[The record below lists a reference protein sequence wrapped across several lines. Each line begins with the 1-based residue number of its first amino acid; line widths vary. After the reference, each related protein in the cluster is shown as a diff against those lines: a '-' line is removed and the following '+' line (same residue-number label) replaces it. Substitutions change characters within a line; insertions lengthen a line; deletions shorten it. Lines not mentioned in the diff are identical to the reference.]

1 MEYKEAY
8 EVWQKCKKYDNV
20 NGRRMI
26 PVIVPLSKDDRDI
39 FLSQVTSKTISNAVV
54 LNYCASPKFTVV
66 YIYQK
71 GDIMDYVLI
80 DDSI

>member
-1 MEYKEAY
+1 MEYSEAQ
-8 EVWQKCKKYDNV
+8 ELWRKCRKHWNV

-39 FLSQVTSKTISNAVV
+39 FLSQVTSKTISKAVV

-71 GDIMDYVLI
+71 GDILDYVLV
-80 DDSI
+80 